1 MQQQQQQQR
10 KQCNLQ
16 FHTSAGAAG
25 IASHVTR
32 HQHDKYCKR
41 EHIYTQSGSP
51 TTKYKMCAL
60 LARVGGI
67 WIELCC
73 TAAGHNCSV
82 AFLALLLRYLKT
94 FDAEDAEKT

>member
-1 MQQQQQQQR
+1 
-10 KQCNLQ
+10 
-16 FHTSAGAAG
+16 
-25 IASHVTR
+25 
-32 HQHDKYCKR
+32 
-41 EHIYTQSGSP
+41 
-51 TTKYKMCAL
+51 MCAL